1 MDALAKT
8 TTAVRYDI
16 GDHEDRPWG
25 AWRVVDA
32 AASFIT
38 KRVEVKPGHRLSLQF
53 HRHRSEHW
61 VIVAG
66 NGEATVD
73 ETIAQ
78 LKTGDTVIIPC
89 GAKQR
94 IRQTGGGLLVF
105 VEAPFG
111 ASLEEREMV
120 GYGKGWSDRG
130 GLGC

>member
-38 KRVEVKPGHRLSLQF
+38 KRVAVKPGHRLSLQF

-66 NGEATVD
+66 TGEATVD

-78 LKTGDTVIIPC
+78 PTPGAHVILQI
-89 GAKQR
+89 GTASRRENGWQN
-94 IRQTGGGLLVF
+94 GL
-105 VEAPFG
+105 
-111 ASLEEREMV
+111 
-120 GYGKGWSDRG
+120 
-130 GLGC
+130 

>member
-53 HRHRSEHW
+53 HRHRPEHW
-61 VIVAG
+61 VIVAV
-66 NGEATVD
+66 NGETTID
-73 ETIAQ
+73 ETFAS
-78 LKTGDTVIIPC
+78 LKSGDQDIISC
-89 GAKQR
+89 GAKPR
-94 IRQTGGGLLVF
+94 LRKTGRHCHSIVPLQLTKN
-105 VEAPFG
+105 
-111 ASLEEREMV
+111 L
-120 GYGKGWSDRG
+120 DTI
-130 GLGC
+130 

>member
-8 TTAVRYDI
+8 TSAVRYDI

-25 AWRVVDA
+25 TWRVVDA

-66 NGEATVD
+66 NGEATVGG
-73 ETIAQ
+73 TTTQ
-78 LKTGDTVIIPC
+78 LEPGDHVIIPC
-89 GAKQR
+89 GATHR
-94 IRQTGGGLLVF
+94 IRNAGGDLLVF
-105 VEAPFG
+105 VEVQFG
-111 ASLEEREMV
+111 EILDENDIMRLDDDYARCASR
-120 GYGKGWSDRG
+120 
-130 GLGC
+130 

>member
-53 HRHRSEHW
+53 HRPRSEHW

-73 ETIAQ
+73 TTIAQ
-78 LKTGDTVIIPC
+78 LKHDDHVSLTC
-89 GAKQR
+89 GAHHAIHNTPSNTKSPR
-94 IRQTGGGLLVF
+94 PG
-105 VEAPFG
+105 
-111 ASLEEREMV
+111 
-120 GYGKGWSDRG
+120 
-130 GLGC
+130 